1 MAPKKPS
8 PSPAT
13 LALQKEL
20 EYLYLRRQLV
30 DDLILA
36 LEIYGMLGPSRK
48 GKSRAAA

>member
-1 MAPKKPS
+1 MVSKKTS

-30 DDLILA
+30 EDLILA
-36 LEIYGMLGPSRK
+36 LEVYGLLGSGRK
-48 GKSRAAA
+48 GKSRTAA